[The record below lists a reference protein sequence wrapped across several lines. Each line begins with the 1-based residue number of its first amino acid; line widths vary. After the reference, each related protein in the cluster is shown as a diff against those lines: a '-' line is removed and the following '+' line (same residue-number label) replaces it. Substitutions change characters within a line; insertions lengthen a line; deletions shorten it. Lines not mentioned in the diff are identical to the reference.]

1 MYQIT
6 APDCSEI
13 TVSLPAS
20 KSVTHRIFILS
31 GLNQGQTTV
40 NNWLDAEDT
49 EITLAALR
57 HMGIKTKRESDTV
70 ICTSPIGKV
79 QDKKVYLGNSGSSAR
94 FLIPQAAFLDKPIYF
109 YGDSRLHERP
119 FAELF
124 EAMEKL
130 NIKFK
135 SENLTLPAY
144 VYPSEIT
151 GGEIRFDSL
160 PSSQIITALM
170 MAGLWMKNDLLLYLP
185 ERTPSLPYIQM
196 TYNLMKN
203 LGLGVYYQDNCIQVK
218 AQPPNSNW
226 HYTVEMDLSAA
237 SYWVV
242 FSLINNIKVV
252 LPGITLPSLQ
262 GDERILEIA
271 EQVGAEVMLFSDRV
285 EITGTIERGV
295 SIDCFDIPDLV
306 PALSILA
313 LFAPQ
318 KFTMSNIKHLE
329 FKESNRVQ
337 AIQNNITAL
346 GGKSTYSEGHLTI
359 HPQKNYT
366 GTLVKSYNDHRIAMS
381 FAIAGTRI
389 NNITIDN
396 PACVNKSYPEFWK
409 HFTFWNEIE

>member
-1 MYQIT
+1 
-6 APDCSEI
+6 
-13 TVSLPAS
+13 
-20 KSVTHRIFILS
+20 
-31 GLNQGQTTV
+31 
-40 NNWLDAEDT
+40 
-49 EITLAALR
+49 
-57 HMGIKTKRESDTV
+57 
-70 ICTSPIGKV
+70 
-79 QDKKVYLGNSGSSAR
+79 
-94 FLIPQAAFLDKPIYF
+94 
-109 YGDSRLHERP
+109 
-119 FAELF
+119 
-124 EAMEKL
+124 
-130 NIKFK
+130 
-135 SENLTLPAY
+135 
-144 VYPSEIT
+144 
-151 GGEIRFDSL
+151 
-160 PSSQIITALM
+160 M

-185 ERTPSLPYIQM
+185 EKTPSLPYIKM

-203 LGLGVYYQDNCIQVK
+203 LGLGVDYRDNCIQVK
-218 AQPPNSNW
+218 AHPPNFNW
-226 HYTVEMDLSAA
+226 YYTVERDLSAA

-242 FSLINNIKVV
+242 FALINNVKVV

-285 EITGTIERGV
+285 EVQGTIERGV

-318 KFTMSNIKHLE
+318 KFTMNNIKHLE

-346 GGKSTYSEGHLTI
+346 GGKSIYRQGHLTI
-359 HPQKNYT
+359 YPQKNYV
-366 GTLVKSYNDHRIAMS
+366 GALVKSYNDHRIAMS

-409 HFTFWNEIE
+409 HFTFWNKIE